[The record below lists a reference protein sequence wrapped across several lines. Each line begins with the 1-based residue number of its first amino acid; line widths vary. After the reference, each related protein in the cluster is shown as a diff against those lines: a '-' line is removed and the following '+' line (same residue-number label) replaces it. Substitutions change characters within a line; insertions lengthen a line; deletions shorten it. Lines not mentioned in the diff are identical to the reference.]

1 MKFSL
6 FALFSTA
13 CVAASLEAQNVGVAP
28 VQEVS
33 YLEADTWDLKA
44 STKKSTKKQ
53 VKNIQKATAM
63 AASTQ
68 EAKDLLGQAQKLQN
82 VGLKML
88 AKGDVPTT
96 HTDGSPANGASTS
109 KTVETHKSAKD
120 KAKTAEAQAQK
131 KSAAKEEDRQS
142 QKAADAHAKA
152 K

>member
-13 CVAASLEAQNVGVAP
+13 CIAASLEAQNTGVAP
-28 VQEVS
+28 AQEVS
-33 YLEADTWDLKA
+33 YLEADTWDLKT
-44 STKKSTKKQ
+44 STKKK
-53 VKNIQKATAM
+53 VKNIQKATAE

-68 EAKDLLGQAQKLQN
+68 EAKDLIDQAQKLQN

-96 HTDGSPANGASTS
+96 HSDGSPANGASTS
-109 KTVETHKSAKD
+109 VTVETHKTAKD

-131 KSAAKEEDRQS
+131 KSAAKE
-142 QKAADAHAKA
+142 
-152 K
+152 